1 MADMFE
7 SADRDGNGHIS
18 VLDFQVILTN
28 NKSKWYD
35 MRDLEYLLRLYDK
48 QGTRMIPF
56 QDFAV

>member
-7 SADRDGNGHIS
+7 SADRDGKGNIS

-48 QGTRMIPF
+48 QGTRKIPF
-56 QDFAV
+56 